1 MKFNFF
7 AIEGREKRIT
17 FWWGLFLVPAIA
29 MALSSCSK
37 HSAPVAIEM
46 YSGNDQIGLVDA
58 ELEYPFVVKVT
69 DEQGKGVEGCE
80 VAFKVIGGG
89 GSFKGEESWVET
101 TLSNGLASQVLTLGD
116 DAGINK
122 IEVTGIGGGS
132 DSLRGSPTI
141 FTATGRLGANV
152 KFQSQGDSISVGDVL
167 MLEVLV
173 ELIED
178 TPLGSYGF
186 TLKYD
191 KDTVNIEDILEGATL
206 EFNIVPD
213 FNRLTFDSGNT
224 NFTAASEGISSPT
237 GMVSVAKVRL
247 KGMAEGSSPI
257 TIEVFDLSDTSD
269 LMIPV
274 EEVEKISINVY
285 AKASEQA
292 SVQVNS
298 PPEPQVVGE
307 TFPVTLAVTS
317 PTSIALSSYSFTFNY
332 DPMVVKVNGVT
343 ILTEFRDPPAIVINN
358 NEGRVTLNVTVDTD
372 TWPTSGEVKVVKIDM
387 KAAGFGT
394 KSPLN
399 LSAVSLMDDNSDP
412 IEIKEV
418 INGQIT
424 VMGQESF
431 PIIKISS
438 PSENLALNSTFVS
451 YVNVYLSEATVLGA
465 YLFSVAYD
473 PAIVNVESISGG
485 ISPEFVS
492 LTANPLNDANDRG
505 EFRFMGVNLNLNS
518 PTGTINVAKIT
529 FKAQK
534 SGSTTDLVLSVHDL
548 VDSSEELITVGS
560 DNIING
566 IITVE

>member
-1 MKFNFF
+1 MKFFF
-7 AIEGREKRIT
+7 HAIEGREKRIT
-17 FWWGLFLVPAIA
+17 FWWGLFLVPAV
-29 MALSSCSK
+29 ALALCSCSK
-37 HSAPVAIEM
+37 DSAPVAIEM

-69 DEQGKGVEGCE
+69 DEQGKGVEGWE
-80 VAFKVIGGG
+80 VTFRVVEGG
-89 GSFKGEESWVET
+89 GSFKGEESWVEK
-101 TLSNGLASQVLTLGD
+101 TLSNGLASRALVLGD
-116 DAGINK
+116 DAGINMV
-122 IEVTGIGGGS
+122 EVTGIGRGD
-132 DSLRGSPTI
+132 DSLRNSPII
-141 FTATGRLGANV
+141 FTANGRLGANV

-173 ELIED
+173 ELLED

-213 FNRLTFDSGNT
+213 FNRLTFDSGST
-224 NFTAASEGISSPT
+224 NFTAVSEGISSPT
-237 GMVSVAKVRL
+237 GIVSVAKVRL
-247 KGMAEGSSPI
+247 KGMGEGSSPI
-257 TIEVFDLSDTSD
+257 IIEVFDLSDTSD
-269 LMIPV
+269 LVIPV

-298 PPEPQVVGE
+298 PPEPQVVE
-307 TFPVTLAVTS
+307 EAFPVMLTVAA
-317 PTSIALSSYSFTFNY
+317 PTSIALGSYSFTFNY
-332 DPMVVKVNGVT
+332 DPMVVEVNGVT

-358 NEGRVTLNVTVDTD
+358 NEGRVTLNVTVDT
-372 TWPTSGEVKVVKIDM
+372 WPTLEEVEVVKIDM
-387 KAAGFGT
+387 KAVGFGT

-399 LSAVSLMDDNSDP
+399 LSVVSLIDDNSNP

-473 PAIVNVESISGG
+473 PAIINVESISGG
-485 ISPEFVS
+485 VSPEFIN

-505 EFRFMGVNLNLNS
+505 EFRFMGVNLNLSS

-548 VDSSEELITVGS
+548 VDSSEELITVGA

-566 IITVE
+566 TITVE